1 MPKFGILCKIT
12 CTPFSQIRSHF
23 FLSNNGFCNVVPL
36 STSLPHNPLFHRFT
50 PDFTLSRISNT
61 LRIQTSDGTE
71 MLFPLLAVLPHYM
84 LAACYAMQPRPEW
97 EKRMAWFS
105 VPFWLFALLALLIA
119 VLVRT
124 NFYVVPVRPSY
135 HSDTELPTLQATGG
149 PIFDLS
155 SLTRSVHATLSQKI
169 SALRARWVGTEVH

>member
-1 MPKFGILCKIT
+1 MFTIL
-12 CTPFSQIRSHF
+12 
-23 FLSNNGFCNVVPL
+23 PL
-36 STSLPHNPLFHRFT
+36 HLTNIHRFT

-71 MLFPLLAVLPHYM
+71 MLFPLLAVLPHTM

-105 VPFWLFALLALLIA
+105 VPFWLFALLALLIV
-119 VLVRT
+119 VLVKT
-124 NFYVVPVRPSY
+124 NFHLVPARPSY
-135 HSDTELPTLQATGG
+135 GSDTELPTLQATGS

-155 SLTRSVHATLSQKI
+155 YLTRSVHTTLSQKI
-169 SALRARWVGTEVH
+169 SALRARWVLSTEACTLVRITLSISFVFEESLKL